1 MSTAIRPRL
10 GLIGAGIMGKP
21 MGLNLLKAGYSLG
34 IYARRPE
41 TAADLVDAG
50 AKLYPSPADLAAD
63 TEIIITMV
71 SDTPDVEAVLFSEDG
86 ITRGAPAGLLVID
99 MSTISP
105 GATKEIAQRLAAQGL
120 RMLDAPVSGGEA
132 GAIAG
137 TLTIMVGGQSADFA
151 EALPVLSALG
161 KTITLIGDNGAGQVV
176 KACNNLIIAQTVIA
190 VSEAFAIAQASGV
203 DLEKMRTALAGGFA
217 GSKVMEVHAKR
228 IIEDNYAPGFKAK
241 LHDKDLRIVANTISS
256 LDLNLPASQLAID
269 YMHQL
274 VEQGNGELDSSAL
287 AKIVQQLAVLAQTDS
302 DIVRS

>member
-1 MSTAIRPRL
+1 
-10 GLIGAGIMGKP
+10 
-21 MGLNLLKAGYSLG
+21 
-34 IYARRPE
+34 
-41 TAADLVDAG
+41 
-50 AKLYPSPADLAAD
+50 YPSPAALAAE

-71 SDTPDVEAVLFSEDG
+71 SDTPDVEAVLFGEDG
-86 ITRGAPAGLLVID
+86 ITQGAPAGLLVID

-137 TLTIMVGGQSADFA
+137 TLTIMVGGQNAVFEA
-151 EALPVLSALG
+151 ALPVLSVLG

-228 IIEDNYAPGFKAK
+228 IIENNYAPGFKAK

-287 AKIVQQLAVLAQTDS
+287 AKIVQQLA
-302 DIVRS
+302 

>member
-1 MSTAIRPRL
+1 MSTVTLPRL

-41 TAADLVDAG
+41 TASDLVKAG
-50 AKLYPSPADLAAD
+50 AKPYANPAALAAE

-71 SDTPDVEAVLFSEDG
+71 SDTPDVEAVLFGEDG
-86 ITRGAPAGLLVID
+86 ITKGAPAGLLVID

-105 GATKEIAQRLAAQGL
+105 GATQQIAQRLAAQGL
-120 RMLDAPVSGGEA
+120 RMLDAPVSGGET

-137 TLTIMVGGQSADFA
+137 TLTIMVGGQNADFA

-217 GSKVMEVHAKR
+217 GSKVMDVHAKR
-228 IIEDNYAPGFKAK
+228 IIEDNYTPGFKAK

-274 VEQGNGELDSSAL
+274 VKQGNGELDSSAL
-287 AKIVQQLAVLAQTDS
+287 AKIVQQLV
-302 DIVRS
+302 

>member
-287 AKIVQQLAVLAQTDS
+287 AKIVQQLA
-302 DIVRS
+302 

>member
-21 MGLNLLKAGYSLG
+21 MGLNLLKAGHALG
-34 IYARRPE
+34 IYVRRPD
-41 TAADLVDAG
+41 TATDLVNAG
-50 AKLYPSPADLAAD
+50 AKLYPSPAALAAD

-71 SDTPDVEAVLFSEDG
+71 SDTPDVETVLLGEEG
-86 ITRGAPAGLLVID
+86 IAKGAQAGLLVID

-190 VSEAFAIAQASGV
+190 VSESFAIAQASGV

-228 IIEDNYAPGFKAK
+228 IIENNYAPGCKAK

-256 LDLNLPASQLAID
+256 LDLNLPAAQLAID

-287 AKIVQQLAVLAQTDS
+287 AKIVQQLA
-302 DIVRS
+302 

>member
-1 MSTAIRPRL
+1 MSTAHLPRI
-10 GLIGAGIMGKP
+10 GLVGAGIMGKP
-21 MGLNLLKAGYSLG
+21 MGLNLLKAGYTLG
-34 IYARRPE
+34 VYARRPE
-41 TAADLVDAG
+41 TATDLAHAG
-50 AKLYPSPADLAAD
+50 ARLYPNPAALAAE
-63 TEIIITMV
+63 TELIITMV
-71 SDTPDVEAVLFSEDG
+71 SDTPDVEAVLFGKDG
-86 ITRGAPAGLLVID
+86 IVLGAKSGLLVVD

-105 GATKEIAQRLAAQGL
+105 VTTQTMAQRLATQGL

-137 TLTIMVGGQSADFA
+137 TLTIMVGGKAEDFA
-151 EALPVLSALG
+151 EALPVLTALG
-161 KTITLIGDNGAGQVV
+161 KTITLIGDHGAGQVV

-190 VSEAFAIAQASGV
+190 VSEAFALAQASGV

-241 LHDKDLRIVANTISS
+241 LHDKDMRIAAQTIQS
-256 LDLNLPASQLAID
+256 LDLNLPSSQLAIQ

-287 AKIVQQLAVLAQTDS
+287 AKIVQQLA
-302 DIVRS
+302 

>member
-1 MSTAIRPRL
+1 MSTATRPRL

-41 TAADLVDAG
+41 TAADLVNAG
-50 AKLYPSPADLAAD
+50 ARLYPSPAALAAD

-71 SDTPDVEAVLFSEDG
+71 SDTPDVEAVLFGEDG
-86 ITRGAPAGLLVID
+86 ITQGAPAGLLVID

-137 TLTIMVGGQSADFA
+137 TLTIMVGGQNAVFEA
-151 EALPVLSALG
+151 ALPVLSVLG

-228 IIEDNYAPGFKAK
+228 IIENNYAPGFKAK

-287 AKIVQQLAVLAQTDS
+287 AKIVQQLA
-302 DIVRS
+302 

>member
-1 MSTAIRPRL
+1 MSIASLPRL
-10 GLIGAGIMGKP
+10 GLMGAGIMGKP
-21 MGLNLLKAGYSLG
+21 MALNLLKAGYSLG
-34 IYARRPE
+34 VYARRPE
-41 TAADLVDAG
+41 TATDLVTAG
-50 AKLYPSPADLAAD
+50 AELYANPAALAAE

-71 SDTPDVEAVLFSEDG
+71 SDTPDVEALLFGENSISEAAK
-86 ITRGAPAGLLVID
+86 TGLLVID

-105 GATKEIAQRLAAQGL
+105 VTTKEIAERLAVQGI

-137 TLTIMVGGQSADFA
+137 TLTIMVGGQPHDFA

-161 KTITLIGDNGAGQVV
+161 KTITLIGSNGAGQVV

-228 IIEDNYAPGFKAK
+228 IIEDNYTPGFKAK
-241 LHDKDLRIVANTISS
+241 LHAKDMRIAANTIQS
-256 LDLNLPASQLAID
+256 LDLNLPSSQLAIA

-287 AKIVQQLAVLAQTDS
+287 AKIVQQLA
-302 DIVRS
+302 

>member
-21 MGLNLLKAGYSLG
+21 MGLNLLKAGHALG
-34 IYARRPE
+34 IYVRRPD
-41 TAADLVDAG
+41 TATDLVNAG
-50 AKLYPSPADLAAD
+50 AKLYPSPAALAAD

-71 SDTPDVEAVLFSEDG
+71 SDTPDVETVLLGEEG
-86 ITRGAPAGLLVID
+86 IAKGAQAGLLVID

-190 VSEAFAIAQASGV
+190 VSESFAIAQASGV

-228 IIEDNYAPGFKAK
+228 IIENNYAPGFKAK

-256 LDLNLPASQLAID
+256 LDLNLPAAQLAID

-287 AKIVQQLAVLAQTDS
+287 AKIVQQLA
-302 DIVRS
+302 